1 MFLRQVTIENFRGIE
16 KVTVDLD
23 ETTVLIGENNCGK
36 TSFIDA
42 LRLSLDKVLARRGNP
57 FDDYDHRLLSKDSQP
72 GDAGKMAVTLIF
84 SEPKPDT
91 WNDDVV
97 QALADVTVLSA
108 DDRRVVTLRVSC
120 HFDTTANDFVPEWE
134 FLDPNGVRLGTT
146 KSQQPKNLYEL
157 HKLCPMFY
165 LSALRDAEKE
175 FRPRSP
181 WWSRLLRNPSMPP
194 EVRAELERELAGLN
208 ERILEAEPR
217 LQQIRTTLSKAQGVV
232 ELSQTDAV
240 GIEALPARI
249 WDILAR
255 AQVVVGGSSGAN
267 LPLHRHGSGTQS
279 LSVIFLFEA
288 FLSVILEGENGKNS
302 TPVLALEEPEAHLHP
317 CAIRSL
323 SSTISGFAGQK
334 IIVTH
339 SGDLISEVSLL
350 AIRRFHRVGGKV
362 EVRRVNPSGLEPD
375 DVRKVQFHILKTRGE
390 LLFAR
395 CWLLGEG
402 VTEYWVLSETAKLMG
417 IDLERHGIRI
427 VPYRQ
432 VEADTFVKI
441 ANDLGIRW
449 FCLVD
454 NDASGAKTRTSL
466 LPHLGGKPEAEWLA
480 VLQAP
485 NMEHLLCQ
493 NGMGG
498 VYEKRMSPQKTKTGL
513 TAKPGD
519 PNYWTQVLD
528 CIPNKTSKEELA
540 IEAMALMRRYG
551 VSAIPAAL
559 KNVITRAVAQAT
571 S

>member
-1 MFLRQVTIENFRGIE
+1 MFLRQVTVENFRGIE
-16 KVTVDLD
+16 KVTIDLD
-23 ETTVLIGENNCGK
+23 ETTILIGENNSGK

-57 FDDYDHRLLSKDSQP
+57 FDDYDHRLLSKESQP
-72 GDAGKMAVTLIF
+72 GDAGKMTVTLVF
-84 SEPKPDT
+84 GEAKPDL
-91 WNDDVV
+91 WSDDVV
-97 QALADVTVLSA
+97 QALADVTVLSD

-120 HFDTTANDFVPEWE
+120 HFDATASDFVPEWE
-134 FLDPNGVRLGTT
+134 FLDPTGVRLGST
-146 KSQQPKNLYEL
+146 KAQHSKNLYEL
-157 HKLCPMFY
+157 HRLCPMFY

-175 FRPRSP
+175 FRPRSA
-181 WWSRLLRNPSMPP
+181 WWARLLRNPSMSPD
-194 EVRAELERELAGLN
+194 VRAELEQELAGLN
-208 ERILEAEPR
+208 ERILDAEPR

-232 ELSQTDAV
+232 ELSKTDAV
-240 GIEALPARI
+240 GIEALPARV
-249 WDILAR
+249 WDILSR
-255 AQVVVGGSSGAN
+255 AQVVVGGTSGAT

-302 TPVLALEEPEAHLHP
+302 SPVLAIEEPEAHLHP

-323 SSTISGFAGQK
+323 SATINGFAGQK
-334 IIVTH
+334 IIATH

-350 AIRRFHRVGGKV
+350 AIRRFHRVAGTIQV
-362 EVRRVNPSGLEPD
+362 SRVNPNSLEPD

-402 VTEYWVLSETAKLMG
+402 VTEYWVFSETARLMG

-449 FCLVD
+449 FCLAD
-454 NDASGAKTRTSL
+454 GDAGGAQTRKSL
-466 LPHLGGKPEAEWLA
+466 LPHLRGVPESQCLS
-480 VLQAP
+480 VLPAP
-485 NMEHLLCQ
+485 DMEHLLCQ
-493 NGMGG
+493 NGLGK

-519 PNYWTQVLD
+519 KDYWTQVLK
-528 CIPNKTSKEELA
+528 CIPDRASKEEMA

-551 VSAIPAAL
+551 PTAIPGEL
-559 KNVITRAVAQAT
+559 KNVITCAVAQAT
-571 S
+571 

>member
-1 MFLRQVTIENFRGIE
+1 MFLRQVTVENFRGIE

-23 ETTVLIGENNCGK
+23 ETTILIGENNCGK

-57 FDDYDHRLLSKDSQP
+57 FDDYDHRLLSKESQP
-72 GDAGKMAVTLIF
+72 GDAGRMAVTLVF
-84 SEPKPDT
+84 AEAKPDT
-91 WNDDVV
+91 WNEDVV
-97 QALADVTVLSA
+97 QALADVTVLSD

-120 HFDTTANDFVPEWE
+120 HFDTAANDFVPEWQ
-134 FLDPNGVRLGTT
+134 FLDPNGVPLGTT
-146 KSQQPKNLYEL
+146 KSQQPKNLYEI

-175 FRPRSP
+175 FRPRSA
-181 WWSRLLRNPSMPP
+181 WWARLLRNPSMPP
-194 EVRAELERELAGLN
+194 NVRAELELELAALN
-208 ERILEAEPR
+208 DRVLEAEPR
-217 LQQIRTTLSKAQGVV
+217 LQQIRATLSKAQSVV
-232 ELSQTDAV
+232 ELSKTDAV
-240 GIEALPARI
+240 GIEALPARV

-288 FLSVILEGENGKNS
+288 FLSVFLEGENGENS
-302 TPVLALEEPEAHLHP
+302 SPVLALEEPEAHLHP

-323 SSTISGFAGQK
+323 SAAITGFAGQK
-334 IIVTH
+334 IIATH

-350 AIRRFHRVGGKV
+350 AIRRFHRDGGKI
-362 EVRRVNPSGLEPD
+362 EVRRVKPNSLELD

-402 VTEYWVLSETAKLMG
+402 VTEYWVFSETAKLMG

-449 FCLVD
+449 FCLTD
-454 NDASGAKTRTSL
+454 GDATGAKTRESL
-466 LPHLGGKPEAEWLA
+466 LPHLGGKAELECLS
-480 VLQAP
+480 VLPFP
-485 NMEHLLCQ
+485 NMEHLLCH
-493 NGMGG
+493 NGMGA

-513 TAKPGD
+513 TTNPGD
-519 PNYWTQVLD
+519 KDYWAQVLE
-528 CIPNKTSKEELA
+528 CIPNKASKEEMA

-551 VSAIPAAL
+551 VTSIPAVL
-559 KNVITRAVAQAT
+559 KDVITRAVAQAN